1 MDDFLCRR
9 HFVISYLFFWN
20 HGLNN
25 RCLITT
31 VDSYFCFL
39 CFLSRISLCRNN
51 TIFIYLN
58 VIFSFGHF
66 VPDRF
71 CRCLCIFSQLYLLLL
86 SLCTKRNL
94 CLFCFQ
100 HFIWCIFC
108 HNLYF
113 QNGCFLRILCTA
125 CAVSARAVIFILPSP
140 TPVITP
146 SSTVA
151 TVLSELLHSTGVP
164 SGVTIATTVTVS
176 PTQIFPL
183 SLSSRIVV
191 FSGNKS
197 PQVQPCPCKCRL
209 TC

>member
-31 VDSYFCFL
+31 VDSY
-39 CFLSRISLCRNN
+39 
-51 TIFIYLN
+51 
-58 VIFSFGHF
+58 
-66 VPDRF
+66 
-71 CRCLCIFSQLYLLLL
+71 
-86 SLCTKRNL
+86 
-94 CLFCFQ
+94 FCFQ

-191 FSGNKS
+191 FSGS
-197 PQVQPCPCKCRL
+197 SVFVTWTAAVASFPL
-209 TC
+209 TVFAVIVTAPSLIPFIIYK